1 MVKFEK
7 YNIAKI
13 SANGTVITINVNG
26 LKFLEIKDYQNGEN
40 KHDLII
46 CVYRKCTK

>member
-1 MVKFEK
+1 MLKYKNLSNNMVKFEK

-26 LKFLEIKDYQNGEN
+26 LKFLEIKDSEW
-40 KHDLII
+40 
-46 CVYRKCTK
+46 RE